1 MIAFHDFA
9 GQWLVHALGWT
20 LLHFCWQG
28 AVIAVV
34 LWCAL
39 QLLAGRSAQA
49 RYLAACGALGLMVAL
64 PLATF
69 AHVGLA
75 EYRLALAA
83 RGAVEAPAL
92 VVQAGFGD
100 GSGPW
105 IGRIARTL
113 DPWVPWLSMAW
124 LIGATLFLVRLS
136 VGFELTRRMR
146 FIAVADASAELKDT
160 FSMLR
165 QRLGVSRPVRLMH
178 SALVEVPT
186 VIGWLRPVVLLP
198 LSCFTGLSETQME
211 AVLCHELAHVL
222 RHDYLISVVQSV
234 VEAVLFYHPAVWWV
248 SRQVRRERE
257 CCCDDLAVTV
267 GGDAL
272 AYARALSMLEARRG
286 SYPQVMLGA
295 NGGVLTMRIKRL
307 LGCRESS
314 AAAQGAAAVVLALL
328 VVSAVSIGSTARAQT
343 KAEVQV
349 TSAVVTVDPV
359 VNVDMVTT
367 TQVKPIVR
375 VHVTPAPVE
384 SIVAEVRPQVQG
396 AGPSQGVSGGVG
408 QGVGQNAGPA
418 RISGGVMA
426 GQIESKTAPVYPEE
440 AKAAGVQGA
449 VVLKALIGKTGDVEN
464 LQVISGPHELMAS
477 AIDAVRQWKYKP
489 YLLNGE
495 PIEVETTITVN
506 YHLGGAD
513 GTPMA
518 REEGPDAA
526 GLVARPIGPGVT
538 PPVLRYAPTPEYTA
552 DARAKKLAGRVLL
565 HLWVDEQG
573 NPIHV
578 QVTHGLNNELDQQAV
593 AAVERYRF
601 EPALENGRPVVV
613 ALNTEVNFEIF

>member
-1 MIAFHDFA
+1 MMAFRNFA
-9 GQWLVHALGWT
+9 GQWMVHALGWT

-49 RYLAACGALGLMVAL
+49 RYLAACCALGLMVAL
-64 PLATF
+64 PLATL
-69 AHVGLA
+69 AHIGLA

-92 VVQAGFGD
+92 VVQAGMGD
-100 GSGPW
+100 GAGPW
-105 IGRIARTL
+105 MARIARTL
-113 DPWVPWLSMAW
+113 DPLVPWLSMAW
-124 LIGATLFLVRLS
+124 LIGAMLFLVRLS
-136 VGFELTRRMR
+136 VGFEVTRRMR
-146 FIAVADASAELKDT
+146 FIGVAEASAELKET
-160 FSMLR
+160 FAVLR

-178 SALVEVPT
+178 SALVEAPT

-198 LSCFTGLSETQME
+198 LRCFTGLSEMQVE

-222 RHDYLISVVQSV
+222 RHDYLVSVTQSV

-257 CCCDDLAVTV
+257 CCCDDLAVAV

-272 AYARALSMLEARRG
+272 AYARALSTLEAKRG
-286 SYPQVMLGA
+286 GYPQLMPGA

-328 VVSAVSIGSTARAQT
+328 VVSAVSLGSSARAQT
-343 KAEVQV
+343 KAEVV
-349 TSAVVTVDPV
+349 TSAVVPV
-359 VNVDMVTT
+359 RPIVKVSTVTT
-367 TQVKPIVR
+367 SEVKPDVR
-375 VHVTPAPVE
+375 VHVTPAPVQN
-384 SIVAEVRPQVQG
+384 IVAEVRPQVEG
-396 AGPSQGVSGGVG
+396 VGPSQGVG
-408 QGVGQNAGPA
+408 QGVGGPA
-418 RISGGVMA
+418 KVSGGVMA
-426 GQIESKTAPVYPEE
+426 GQIESRVAPVYPEE
-440 AKAAGVQGA
+440 AKAAGIQGT
-449 VVLKALIGKTGDVEN
+449 VVLKALINKLGDVEN
-464 LQVISGPHELMAS
+464 LQVVSGPRELMTS

-506 YHLGGAD
+506 YQMAGAV
-513 GTPMA
+513 PMA
-518 REEGPDAA
+518 QNEGPDAA
-526 GLVARPIGPGVT
+526 GVVAKQIGPGVT
-538 PPVLRYAPTPEYTA
+538 PPEVVSTALPEYTSE
-552 DARAKKLAGRVLL
+552 ARAKKLSGIVLV

-573 NPIHV
+573 YPIHV
-578 QVTHGLNNELDQQAV
+578 QVARGLGNELDQQAV
-593 AAVERYRF
+593 AAVKSYRF
-601 EPALENGRPVVV
+601 KPALENGRPVVV
-613 ALNTEVNFEIF
+613 AMNTEINFQIF